1 MDIKIK
7 AKEIMVKDIQ
17 KINLSASQK
26 ISDIKDKDKVQ
37 FKCNNI
43 TYPKKKYQIMKNPS
57 YLVEN
62 SHNTV
67 FLKTDVGGNENY
79 DMTCIKKVLPEN
91 DYNVTYLG
99 SIDVNEEDN
108 YDITYIG
115 FVYNINKISQ

>member
-26 ISDIKDKDKVQ
+26 ISDIKDKDKDKVQ

-43 TYPKKKYQIMKNPS
+43 TYPKKKYQIMKKPS
-57 YLVEN
+57 YLVKN
-62 SHNTV
+62 S
-67 FLKTDVGGNENY
+67 Y
-79 DMTCIKKVLPEN
+79 D
-91 DYNVTYLG
+91 DYDVTYIG
-99 SIDVNEEDN
+99 NIDINEENN

-115 FVYNINKISQ
+115 FVCNIENISQ

>member
-43 TYPKKKYQIMKNPS
+43 TYPKKKYQIMKKPS
-57 YLVEN
+57 YLVKN
-62 SHNTV
+62 S
-67 FLKTDVGGNENY
+67 Y
-79 DMTCIKKVLPEN
+79 D
-91 DYNVTYLG
+91 DYDVTYIG
-99 SIDVNEEDN
+99 NIDKNEEDN

-115 FVYNINKISQ
+115 FVCNIENISQ